1 MHGICIILFIQTAEK
16 KPFLYIH
23 RYWVGG
29 VGECLVLFCFIS
41 LLLIST
47 SLLVYIVHAWAGT
60 CVLILIRQK
69 TLGPFFDGVIE

>member
-1 MHGICIILFIQTAEK
+1 MF
-16 KPFLYIH
+16 
-23 RYWVGG
+23 V
-29 VGECLVLFCFIS
+29 LVLFCFI

-60 CVLILIRQK
+60 CVLVLIRQK